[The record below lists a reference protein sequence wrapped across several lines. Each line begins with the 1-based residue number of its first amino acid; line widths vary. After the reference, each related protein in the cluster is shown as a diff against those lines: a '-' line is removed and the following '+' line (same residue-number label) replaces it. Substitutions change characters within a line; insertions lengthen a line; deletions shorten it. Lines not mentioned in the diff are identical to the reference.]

1 MTRFSFA
8 LRALVRGFLARSF
21 LTLCFL
27 PLLAPPA
34 WAHAGLLGAEPADE
48 SVVVVSPTELVMKF
62 SEQIEP
68 AFSQV
73 SITDASG
80 RRVDAGKILPDADH
94 PTWVRVPLA
103 TAAKGRCEVLWRAVS
118 VDTHV
123 TKGNMAF
130 TVK

>member
-1 MTRFSFA
+1 MKKLFWVFP
-8 LRALVRGFLARSF
+8 FM
-21 LTLCFL
+21 
-27 PLLAPPA
+27 LLGLPA

-48 SVVVVSPTELVMKF
+48 SLVETSPAELVMKF
-62 SEQIEP
+62 SEKIEP
-68 AFSQV
+68 QFSQV

-80 RRVDAGKILPDADH
+80 QRVDAGVITPDAEH
-94 PTWVRVPLA
+94 SGWVHVPLA
-103 TAAKGRCEVLWRAVS
+103 HPAHGRCEVLWRAVS